1 MVMRCPAK
9 VEVGGSIPQRDSK
22 IRKAKQLVHLSALN
36 LCQLRV
42 GMGLMR
48 IHYPRSDYKQQTR

>member
-1 MVMRCPAK
+1 
-9 VEVGGSIPQRDSK
+9 
-22 IRKAKQLVHLSALN
+22 VHLSALN